1 MLAILV
7 IYISNGVDSGN
18 GIACISGRVIKS
30 ASGGSIVNVVG
41 SVGDCFLVLV
51 VIRVVREVLVNG
63 TVVVVVVVAGGSSS
77 SAYSI
82 FQV

>member
-30 ASGGSIVNVVG
+30 ASGGSIVVG
-41 SVGDCFLVLV
+41 SVSDCFLVLV
-51 VIRVVREVLVNG
+51 LL
-63 TVVVVVVVAGGSSS
+63 
-77 SAYSI
+77 
-82 FQV
+82 